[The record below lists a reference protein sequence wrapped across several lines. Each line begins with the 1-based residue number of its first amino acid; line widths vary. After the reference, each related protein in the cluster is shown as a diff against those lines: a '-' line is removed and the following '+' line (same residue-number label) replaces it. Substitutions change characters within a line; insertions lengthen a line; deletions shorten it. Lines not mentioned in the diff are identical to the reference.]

1 MGTRAIRDEYMACP
15 LPFARFLRW
24 PPDAPRGNGA
34 IAHLDERRYNHQPSH
49 AKKNNV
55 SEMERRMGH
64 KKGSADP
71 MPAHPPSGHLP
82 VPPLLRVVDGGH
94 WLRAW
99 SMLWNSGRST
109 CCSSWVPP
117 TLHSSVYESWVVSLP
132 YFRTRSLG
140 WRARLCFPCI
150 ARNHHVASLLFEIP
164 RTRI

>member
-1 MGTRAIRDEYMACP
+1 MGTWAIRDEYMACP

-71 MPAHPPSGHLP
+71 MPAHPPSGRLP
-82 VPPLLRVVDGGH
+82 VPPLAEGGRRWPLAPGLVH
-94 WLRAW
+94 A
-99 SMLWNSGRST
+99 M
-109 CCSSWVPP
+109 
-117 TLHSSVYESWVVSLP
+117 ES
-132 YFRTRSLG
+132 REK
-140 WRARLCFPCI
+140 
-150 ARNHHVASLLFEIP
+150 HMLLFLGSP
-164 RTRI
+164 DFA